1 MLLLLSL
8 LLACDSKDDDTGRD
22 DGTAGDGGF
31 DCGYTSSELPLTEPT
46 PLGVTGQQWLAV
58 VLISDEQGFRYT
70 DTVTADTTVEL
81 ALSSDATTVTAWES
95 PEDTVDDDD
104 CDPYLEV
111 AAALSLATQD
121 GNFSEVVDGPVTSR
135 QPDGGTLRASLP
147 YEDRGGAWSTDEVDP
162 SEWEELELGFSV
174 DLGAGGSEGSIHLSG
189 HRTLPDGTG
198 EGFEGIVASWPVE
211 G

>member
-8 LLACDSKDDDTGRD
+8 LLACDSKGDDTGRD

-31 DCGYTSSELPLTEPT
+31 DCGYTSSELPLTEAT

-58 VLISDEQGFRYT
+58 VLIADTQPLRYT
-70 DTVTADTTVEL
+70 DTVTADTTVDL
-81 ALSSDATTVTAWES
+81 ALSSDATTVTAWVS

-111 AAALSLATQD
+111 AAALSLQTLD
-121 GNFSEVVDGPVTSR
+121 GSFDEVVEGVISARVADS
-135 QPDGGTLRASLP
+135 GTLAASLP
-147 YEDRGGAWSTDEVDP
+147 YEDRGGAWSTTEVDP
-162 SEWEELELGFSV
+162 TEWEELELGFQV
-174 DLGAGGSEGSIHLSG
+174 DLGAGGSEGTIGLSG

-198 EGFEGIVASWPVE
+198 EGFQGTVASWPV
-211 G
+211 GG

>member
-70 DTVTADTTVEL
+70 DKGTADTVVTL
-81 ALSSDATTVTAWES
+81 AVSSTTETVTAWVS

-111 AAALSLATQD
+111 GAALALQTAD
-121 GNFSEVVDGPVTSR
+121 GAFDEAVEGQVRSAVADS
-135 QPDGGTLRASLP
+135 GTWTGEEA
-147 YEDRGGAWSTDEVDP
+147 YAERGGSYTTTEVEPD
-162 SEWEELELGFSV
+162 EWEELTLGFRV
-174 DLGAGGSEGSIHLSG
+174 DLGAGGSEGSVHLSG

-198 EGFEGIVASWPVE
+198 EGFEGTVATWPVE